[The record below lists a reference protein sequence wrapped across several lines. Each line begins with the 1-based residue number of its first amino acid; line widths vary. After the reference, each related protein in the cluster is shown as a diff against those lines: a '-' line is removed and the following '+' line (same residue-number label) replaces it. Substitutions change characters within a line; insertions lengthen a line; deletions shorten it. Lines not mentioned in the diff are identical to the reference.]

1 MTTINTSVRVRFA
14 PSPTGHL
21 HVGGARSAMF
31 NWLFARHT
39 GGTYFLRVEDTD
51 VLRSTKEYL
60 ESQLKSLEWLGL
72 LPDQPLVYQMTR
84 VQEHLKAAQSLID
97 QGLAY
102 PCFCPP
108 RAADD
113 VTSDLE
119 QGIGNK
125 YPGTCRDKPYT
136 PQDLQQPHAI
146 RFKLPSDLVDVQFS
160 DLILGPIY
168 VKAEQLDDYVII
180 RRDGTPIYNFCVV
193 VDDIFMNITHVIRG
207 QDHISN
213 TPKQILLYRALGSK
227 EPQFAHIPLIL
238 GPGGAKLS
246 KRDAAVSVEEY
257 RMQGYLPDALFNY
270 LIRLG
275 WSHGDQEVFTKDEL
289 VQYFDLNHV
298 GKKGGMFDL
307 KKLQWLNSVYMRAAD
322 AGTILTHLAAVNPTY
337 QQDVEG
343 LWQKE
348 QLYKLIDEY
357 KQRAVT
363 LVELYHNLVSL
374 AQHPTNLDLKLIEK
388 WHTAATPL
396 LLNDFVAGLSQLSVI
411 DHDTLLALA
420 QTVCERHGSKLVQI
434 AQPLRLALTGSIVSP
449 GVFELIAIL
458 GPVVATLRINELIKI
473 L

>member
-1 MTTINTSVRVRFA
+1 MTTINNIRVRFA

-31 NWLFARHT
+31 NWLFARHYD
-39 GGTYFLRVEDTD
+39 GTYFVRVEDTD

-72 LPDQPLVYQMTR
+72 LPDQPLVYQMSR
-84 VQEHLKAAQSLID
+84 VTEHLKAAQSLMD
-97 QGLAY
+97 QELAY
-102 PCFCPP
+102 PCFCLP
-108 RAADD
+108 RAADE

-136 PQDLQQPHAI
+136 TQDLQQPHAI
-146 RFKLPSDLVDVQFS
+146 RFKLPADLVDVQFG

-168 VKAEQLDDYVII
+168 VKADQLDDYVII

-193 VDDIFMNITHVIRG
+193 VDDIFMKITHVIRG
-207 QDHISN
+207 QDHVSN
-213 TPKQILLYRALGSK
+213 TPKQILLYRALGAQ

-275 WSHGDQEVFTKDEL
+275 WSHGDQEVFTRQEL
-289 VQYFDLNHV
+289 IQHFALDHV
-298 GKKGGMFDL
+298 GKKGSMFDL
-307 KKLQWLNSVYMRAAD
+307 KKLQWLNGLYMRAAD
-322 AGTILTHLAAVNPTY
+322 ALTLLKALGAINPTY
-337 QQDVEG
+337 PQDLAG
-343 LWQKE
+343 LWQE
-348 QLYKLIDEY
+348 PALHKLIDEY
-357 KQRAVT
+357 KQRSVT
-363 LVELYHNLVSL
+363 LVELYDNLVNL
-374 AQHPTNLDLKLIEK
+374 AQDPAVLDLQLIAK
-388 WHTAATPL
+388 WHTDKTKAL
-396 LLNDFVAGLSQLSVI
+396 LADFVAGLEHASAL

-420 QTVCERHGSKLVQI
+420 QSVCQQHERKLVDI
-434 AQPLRLALTGSIVSP
+434 AQPLRLALTGSVVSP
-449 GVFELIAIL
+449 GVFELIGVL
-458 GPVVATLRINELIKI
+458 GSVTATARINALIKI